1 VLVLGVCSFS
11 FGQSICAH
19 GGIADLHNFISNS
32 VLYRKSE
39 SNRKII
45 RIKKEESVMYT
56 LQTSKHLAYIA
67 EPGFISFNN
76 SLLAQPK
83 IKICW

>member
-1 VLVLGVCSFS
+1 MLEVCSFF
-11 FGQSICAH
+11 FGQSTSAH
-19 GGIADLHNFISNS
+19 GGIADLYNFISNS
-32 VLYRKSE
+32 VLCRKLE

-56 LQTSKHLAYIA
+56 SQTSKHLAYIA